1 MAKFILKSNLLNCKK
16 HKYFLS
22 ICNYSITL
30 TMKKTI
36 ASLLFL
42 IIITSFSAD
51 KISWVAIGDSITY
64 LNDHPNETGN
74 RITKG
79 YMTLVT
85 EKIPKISYEN
95 KGFNG
100 WTSGGVADKIE
111 SLGLKQADI
120 YSIFLGTNDWW
131 HGRPIGN
138 LNDYDKNTGSKTIYG
153 AFRIII
159 DKINQL
165 NPTAKI
171 VLITPMQ
178 RGDFVYLTNAKN
190 NAYGSYKPKKDQNLS
205 AVADA
210 IIEIGNFE
218 KIPVIDL
225 FNKSGINQKNMVK
238 YKWLKDIKTGEYK
251 KFKYPKY
258 IDVPFNTEN
267 DEYPYPIGSIN
278 MTYDGLHPSDKGY
291 RVISKMIVK
300 EFKKFDFLK

>member
-1 MAKFILKSNLLNCKK
+1 
-16 HKYFLS
+16 
-22 ICNYSITL
+22 
-30 TMKKTI
+30 MKKTLL
-36 ASLLFL
+36 SFLFL
-42 IIITSFSAD
+42 LIITSFTAD

-79 YMTLVT
+79 YMTLVA
-85 EKIPKISYEN
+85 EKLPKISFEN

-100 WTSGGVADKIE
+100 WTSGGIADKIE
-111 SLGLKQADI
+111 TLGLKQADI

-131 HGRPIGN
+131 QGRPIGN
-138 LNDYDKNTGSKTIYG
+138 LSDYDKNTGSKTIYG

-159 DKINQL
+159 DKLHLL
-165 NPTAKI
+165 NPKANI

-178 RGDFVYLTNAKN
+178 RGDFVYITNAKN

-238 YKWLKDIKTGEYK
+238 YKWLKDNKTGDYK

-258 IDVPFNTEN
+258 IDVPFDTEK
-267 DEYPYPIGSIN
+267 DEYPYPITSIN

-300 EFKKFDFLK
+300 EFKKFEILK